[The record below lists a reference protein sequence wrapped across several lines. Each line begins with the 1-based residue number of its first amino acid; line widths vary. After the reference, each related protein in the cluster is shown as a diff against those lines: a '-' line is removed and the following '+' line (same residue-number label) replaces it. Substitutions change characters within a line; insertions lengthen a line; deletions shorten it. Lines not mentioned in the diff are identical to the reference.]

1 MPFLHFTSQRVVRKI
16 EVTKLLESSIE
27 NLPISSVL
35 LQYCVHNT
43 VHVMLAELK
52 KKNLDTN
59 TMSFFSI
66 SEVILNLYKI

>member
-16 EVTKLLESSIE
+16 ELTKLLESSIE

-35 LQYCVHNT
+35 QQYCVHNT

-52 KKNLDTN
+52 KK
-59 TMSFFSI
+59 
-66 SEVILNLYKI
+66 KC